1 MMLVQQPVPRHATV
15 REAESR
21 LNRST
26 HPEASRM
33 ARSGKGM
40 LSIGALSAATGVPV
54 ETIRSWERRYG
65 FPVAE
70 RKPSGH
76 RVYSLTVVPR
86 LRLVSDALARGH
98 RAAEVVAASE
108 AALESLLAALPETT
122 PTPGVHRSTMV
133 SVTAN
138 IPDDFGAIREFD
150 ADTLKRLFQAE
161 WSRLG
166 PLRFVQERAAPL
178 LAAVGDAWSTGE
190 LDVRHE
196 HFASACLG
204 DFLRSV
210 RMPMDDR
217 ATGPVVALAT
227 LPGELH
233 GLGLQMSAVVFAA
246 AGWRALVLG
255 VNTPVE
261 QIVALTREA
270 TIAAVAVSCA
280 APRRRKTAE
289 QLRTLRRRLPRGV
302 SLLVGGTGAP
312 TAVSATGV
320 VVMPDLVTLDRWL
333 NEQAA

>member
-1 MMLVQQPVPRHATV
+1 
-15 REAESR
+15 
-21 LNRST
+21 
-26 HPEASRM
+26 M
-33 ARSGKGM
+33 ARNGKGM
-40 LSIGALSAATGVPV
+40 LSIGALAAATGIPV

-76 RVYSLTVVPR
+76 RVYSLAIVPR

-108 AALESLLAALPETT
+108 AALESLLAALPEAA
-122 PTPGVHRSTMV
+122 PRPKGHRAATV
-133 SVTAN
+133 DATNN
-138 IPDDFGAIREFD
+138 IRDHFGAIRSFD
-150 ADTLKRLFQAE
+150 AETLKRVFQSE

-166 PLRFVQERAAPL
+166 PLGFVQERAAPFL
-178 LAAVGDAWSTGE
+178 EAVGDAWSTGE

-196 HFASACLG
+196 HFVSACLG
-204 DFLRSV
+204 DFLRSA

-255 VNTPVE
+255 VNTPIE
-261 QIVALTREA
+261 QIIALTREA
-270 TIAAVAVSCA
+270 SIAAVALSCA
-280 APRRRKTAE
+280 APRRRKTTE
-289 QLRTLRRRLPRGV
+289 QLRVLRRRLPRGIK
-302 SLLVGGTGAP
+302 LLVGGSGAP
-312 TAVSATGV
+312 NPTPRSGID
-320 VVMPDLVTLDRWL
+320 VMPDLATLDRWL
-333 NEQAA
+333 HERAA

>member
-1 MMLVQQPVPRHATV
+1 MT
-15 REAESR
+15 
-21 LNRST
+21 
-26 HPEASRM
+26 
-33 ARSGKGM
+33 RSGKGM

-76 RVYSLTVVPR
+76 RVYSLAMVPR
-86 LRLVSDALARGH
+86 LRLVSDALGRGH

-108 AALESLLAALPETT
+108 AALESLLAALPRAPMSANVEA
-122 PTPGVHRSTMV
+122 SAML
-133 SVTAN
+133 TAPAN
-138 IPDDFGAIREFD
+138 TSDHFSAIRAFD

-178 LAAVGDAWSTGE
+178 LESVGDAWSAGD

-196 HFASACLG
+196 HFSSACVG
-204 DFLRSV
+204 DFLRAA

-217 ATGPVVALAT
+217 ATGPVVALTT
-227 LPGELH
+227 LPDELH

-255 VNTPVE
+255 VNTPIA

-270 TIAAVAVSCA
+270 PIAAVAISCA
-280 APRRRKTAE
+280 APRRKKTAE
-289 QLRTLRRRLPRGV
+289 QLRTLRRRLPRGIT
-302 SLLVGGTGAP
+302 LLVGGAGAP
-312 TAVSATGV
+312 HPMPRAGIDVL
-320 VVMPDLVTLDRWL
+320 PDLFTLDRWL
-333 NEQAA
+333 RERAA